1 MKKTGGITELVLPIL
16 GCIIITFVFVSF
28 FLHFLLDQSTT
39 TFSRTPKEDIDVP
52 ATDRGFNNDRDDDGD
67 DDGNHE
73 DFEDII
79 SKVKESRISSSIET
93 FDDISYDI
101 NKCPPDIPK
110 NYPFA
115 WSILDV
121 LGHWNP
127 DDTEIPSMIHQG
139 LCTIDWKDPKQRKIA
154 VHYRKNEFPFL
165 VKNHPQIWKTAS
177 KWANYDYLL
186 KMLGKEKLYRNEYS
200 TKNHMMYWKLRGRQ
214 KGPDG
219 WQPPTKNVELSFPDW
234 YEKAEK
240 LENIDEDPT
249 NNEHF
254 YLRLN
259 GAIGRKPKESKNLF
273 LYDDLPFF
281 SPEKQSDIFMVDP
294 SDARGI
300 NCRLGSKGVIAEAHY
315 DMSRNF
321 ILMLRGRKRYI
332 LAHPSQCINMELYP
346 LGHPSARHS
355 RINWSDPESWQLDGD
370 HFQHGQVNEIVLQ
383 AGDALYLPTF
393 WFHFIVSLS
402 LNYQC
407 NARSGITLDY
417 QSHIKDCG
425 F

>member
-52 ATDRGFNNDRDDDGD
+52 ATDRGFNNDHDDDGD

-165 VKNHPQIWKTAS
+165 VKNHHQIWKTAS

-186 KMLGKEKLYRNEYS
+186 KMMGQEKLYRNEYS

-259 GAIGRKPKESKNLF
+259 GAIGRKPEESKNLF

-281 SPEKQSDIFMVDP
+281 SPEKQSDIFMV
-294 SDARGI
+294 
-300 NCRLGSKGVIAEAHY
+300 
-315 DMSRNF
+315 
-321 ILMLRGRKRYI
+321 
-332 LAHPSQCINMELYP
+332 
-346 LGHPSARHS
+346 
-355 RINWSDPESWQLDGD
+355 
-370 HFQHGQVNEIVLQ
+370 
-383 AGDALYLPTF
+383 
-393 WFHFIVSLS
+393 VSL
-402 LNYQC
+402 
-407 NARSGITLDY
+407 
-417 QSHIKDCG
+417 
-425 F
+425 